1 MTRLYDNLV
10 SGTLGVALTD
20 IGTTLTSAQLQSLIE
35 VSGGNTVTII
45 LDPLNEQNGS
55 EIVHVTAHGF
65 EAVTATIVR
74 EAEAAGQFAKRAHP
88 LGTNWTHGVTVEDLE
103 GFRDHTHAAPT
114 IAHDDTTGI
123 TTDNHHSED
132 HAVRHKTGGADP
144 LEYLHPQPQASD
156 TWVISHNLSKRPA
169 VTVVDS
175 TDREVVGDIKYDS
188 DNQITITFSAGF
200 SGEAYLT

>member
-10 SGTLGVALTD
+10 SGVLSTALTD
-20 IGTTLTSAQLQSLIE
+20 TGTTMESLQLPSLIE
-35 VSGGNTVTII
+35 VSGGDTVTII

-55 EIVHVTAHGF
+55 ELVHVTTHVTGTS
-65 EAVTATIVR
+65 TATIVR
-74 EAEAAGQFAKRAHP
+74 EAEATSSFPKKSHP
-88 LGTNWTHGVTVEDLE
+88 LGTTWVHGVTVEDLE

-114 IAHDDTTGI
+114 IIHADTTGQ
-123 TTDNHHSED
+123 TADDHHSED
-132 HAVRHKTGGADP
+132 HATRHRNGGADP
-144 LEYLHPQPQASD
+144 LEHHHPQPIASD

-175 TDREVVGDIKYDS
+175 TEREVVGDIKYDS
-188 DNQITITFSAGF
+188 DDQITITFSTGF